1 MEPSAEKSVTWTE
14 TQAVR
19 LRELGGDDFLAETF
33 STAKERDSAFFAHQ
47 KELGERSRLHLD
59 AFRETIRR
67 PLLCR
72 IEDALVDALTAAGFV
87 QVVTPTIISKDMLA
101 RMTIDES
108 RALFSQVFWLDKN
121 KCLRPMLAPG
131 LYEVSRDLL
140 RLWKGPVRM
149 FEIGSCFRKESQGA
163 THLNEFTMLDMV
175 EWNVELDERK
185 AHLQEFADLV
195 MKAAGLKDFKL
206 ETEDSTVYGDTVDVT
221 YHGVEAASCAF
232 GPHPLDDAWGIHTS
246 WVGLGFG
253 LERLAMLREGGHHVK
268 SYSRSLTFLDGVRLN
283 VS

>member
-1 MEPSAEKSVTWTE
+1 MQQAAGTISWSE

-19 LRELGGDDFLAETF
+19 LRELGGDDWLEETF
-33 STAKERDSAFFAHQ
+33 ATAKERDQAFARHQ
-47 KELGERSRLHLD
+47 KELAERGRQHLEQ
-59 AFRETIRR
+59 FRANIRR

-72 IEDALVDALTAAGFV
+72 IEDALVEALTQAGFV

-131 LYEVSRDLL
+131 LYEISRDLL

-175 EWNVELDERK
+175 EWNVAMDERQ
-185 AHLQEFADLV
+185 AHLKAFAELV
-195 MKAAGLKDFKL
+195 MPAAGLADYQL
-206 ETEDSTVYGDTVDVT
+206 ETEDSTVYGATVDVT

-283 VS
+283 LS